1 MRILHTRAELRAA
14 LAPRPGAT
22 AGQTGPILVPTMGNL
37 HAGHLALVA
46 RARELGAPVIASVF
60 VNRLQFG
67 PGEDFE
73 RYPRTLQR
81 DAQLLEAAGCDVLF
95 APDESQMYP
104 QPQTFHVRPDPLLAG
119 ELEGASRP
127 GHFEGVTTVVLKL
140 LQLVQPAVAVFGK
153 KDYQQLLLIRA
164 MVEQFALPVRV
175 EGVDTVREHDG
186 LAMSSRNGYLDAAQR
201 AQAPQLQQA
210 LRELAQRVRAGCA
223 HAELQA
229 AQQAA
234 AHALRARGWQ
244 PDYLSVR
251 RRRDLQ
257 VPRDEDL
264 ARPDHLVV
272 LGAARLGT
280 TRLLDNLEI

>member
-1 MRILHTRAELRAA
+1 MHILQTRAELHSA
-14 LAPRPGAT
+14 LQSKPRPV
-22 AGQTGPILVPTMGNL
+22 LVPTMGNL

-46 RARELGAPVIASVF
+46 RARELGSTVIASVF

-81 DAQLLEAAGCDVLF
+81 DAEQLRLAGCDLLF
-95 APDESQMYP
+95 APDEAQMYP
-104 QPQTFHVRPDPLLAG
+104 APQTFHVRPDPLLAG

-140 LQLVQPAVAVFGK
+140 LQLVQPGAAVFGK

-175 EGVDTVREHDG
+175 EGVETVREADG
-186 LAMSSRNGYLDAAQR
+186 LAMSSRNGYLDASQR
-201 AQAPQLQQA
+201 AQAPQLHQT
-210 LRELAQRVRAGCA
+210 LRELAQCVRAGCRA
-223 HAELQA
+223 DELRDAE
-229 AQQAA
+229 AA
-234 AHALRARGWQ
+234 AEQRLRSQGWQ
-244 PDYLSVR
+244 PDYASVR

-257 VPRDEDL
+257 RPQPDDL
-264 ARPDHLVV
+264 ARGEPLVA

>member
-1 MRILHTRAELRAA
+1 MQILHSRDALRAA
-14 LAPRPGAT
+14 LAS
-22 AGQTGPILVPTMGNL
+22 GPHPVLVPTMGNL

-81 DAQLLEAAGCDVLF
+81 DADLLEQAGCDMLF
-95 APDESQMYP
+95 APDEAQMYP
-104 QPQTFHVRPDPLLAG
+104 TPQTFHVRPDPRLAG

-140 LQLVQPAVAVFGK
+140 LQLVRPAAAVFGK
-153 KDYQQLLLIRA
+153 KDYQQLMLIRA
-164 MVEQFALPVRV
+164 MVEQFALPVRI
-175 EGVDTVREHDG
+175 EGLETVRESDG
-186 LAMSSRNGYLDAAQR
+186 LAMSSRNGYLSPAER

-210 LRELAQRVRAGCA
+210 LRALAARARACTGLEQLRRMQ
-223 HAELQA
+223 AEAEQD
-229 AQQAA
+229 
-234 AHALRARGWQ
+234 LRARGWE

-251 RRRDLQ
+251 RRADLQ
-257 VPRDEDL
+257 APAGDEELRRDS
-264 ARPDHLVV
+264 HLVV
-272 LGAARLGT
+272 LGAARLGR
-280 TRLLDNLEI
+280 TRLIDNLEF

>member
-1 MRILHTRAELRAA
+1 MRMLHSRAA
-14 LAPRPGAT
+14 LREALSPGPRPV
-22 AGQTGPILVPTMGNL
+22 LVPTMGNL

-67 PGEDFE
+67 PGEDFD

-81 DAQLLEAAGCDVLF
+81 DAQLLEQAGCELLF
-95 APDESQMYP
+95 APDEAEMYP
-104 QPQTFHVRPDPLLAG
+104 APQTFHVRPDPRLAG

-164 MVEQFALPVRV
+164 MVEQFALPVRI
-175 EGVDTVREHDG
+175 EGLDTVREEDG
-186 LAMSSRNGYLDAAQR
+186 LALSSRNGYLGPDER
-201 AQAPQLQQA
+201 ARAPQLARA
-210 LRELAQRVRAGCA
+210 LREL
-223 HAELQA
+223 
-229 AQQAA
+229 
-234 AHALRARGWQ
+234 GWE

-251 RRRDLQ
+251 RRADLQ
-257 VPRDEDL
+257 APQRPEELRL
-264 ARPDHLVV
+264 AAHLVV
-272 LGAARLGT
+272 LGAARLGR
-280 TRLLDNLEI
+280 TRLIDNLEF

>member
-1 MRILHTRAELRAA
+1 MHILQTRAELHSA
-14 LAPRPGAT
+14 LQSKPRPV
-22 AGQTGPILVPTMGNL
+22 LVPTMGNL

-46 RARELGAPVIASVF
+46 RARELGSTVIASVF

-81 DAQLLEAAGCDVLF
+81 DAEQLRLAGCDLLF
-95 APDESQMYP
+95 APDEAQMYP
-104 QPQTFHVRPDPLLAG
+104 SPQTFHVRPDPLLAG

-140 LQLVQPAVAVFGK
+140 LQLVQPGVAVFGK

-164 MVEQFALPVRV
+164 MVEQFALPVHI
-175 EGVDTVREHDG
+175 EGVETVREADG
-186 LAMSSRNGYLDAAQR
+186 LAMSSRNGYLDASQR
-201 AQAPQLQQA
+201 AQAPQLHHA
-210 LRELAQRVRAGCA
+210 LRELAQRVRAGCRA
-223 HAELQA
+223 DELRDAETA
-229 AQQAA
+229 AEQR
-234 AHALRARGWQ
+234 LRSLGWQ
-244 PDYLSVR
+244 PDYTSVR

-257 VPRDEDL
+257 RPQPEDL
-264 ARPDHLVV
+264 ARGDQLVV
-272 LGAARLGT
+272 LGAARLGG

>member
-1 MRILHTRAELRAA
+1 MQILHSRASLREA
-14 LAPRPGAT
+14 LSRGPRPV
-22 AGQTGPILVPTMGNL
+22 LVPTMGNL

-81 DAQLLEAAGCDVLF
+81 DAEQLRLAGCDLLF
-95 APDESQMYP
+95 APDEAQMYP
-104 QPQTFHVRPDPLLAG
+104 APQTFHVRPDPLLAG

-140 LQLVQPAVAVFGK
+140 LQLVQPGAAVFGK

-175 EGVDTVREHDG
+175 EGVETVREADG
-186 LAMSSRNGYLDAAQR
+186 LAMSSRNGYLDASQR
-201 AQAPQLQQA
+201 AQAPQLHQT
-210 LRELAQRVRAGCA
+210 LRELAQCVRAGCRA
-223 HAELQA
+223 DELRDAE
-229 AQQAA
+229 AA
-234 AHALRARGWQ
+234 AEQRLRSQGWQ
-244 PDYLSVR
+244 PDYASVR

-257 VPRDEDL
+257 RPQPDDL
-264 ARPDHLVV
+264 ARGEPLVA